1 MPVGGIHR
9 YSAVFTAHTAQL
21 KFGGSYTTVNF
32 NLTNDG
38 HGGTLIKDPPAASP
52 ANVALFGNYIA
63 AGFPVPAATPARP
76 CSPVTKRLL
85 SRWRSQGTGAE
96 ARWFVVDSEAPL
108 RGAQRATKQSII
120 FHQYGLLRG
129 AGHRAGHFGPDP
141 LARNDVR
148 VVRAACWQRSATSPG
163 EPVPHAHARALRRVP
178 ARA

>member
-63 AGFPVPAATPARP
+63 AGFPVPAATPCPA
-76 CSPVTKRLL
+76 LL
-85 SRWRSQGTGAE
+85 
-96 ARWFVVDSEAPL
+96 
-108 RGAQRATKQSII
+108 
-120 FHQYGLLRG
+120 
-129 AGHRAGHFGPDP
+129 AGHEALAQSLAIPGHG
-141 LARNDVR
+141 
-148 VVRAACWQRSATSPG
+148 G
-163 EPVPHAHARALRRVP
+163 
-178 ARA
+178 

>member
-1 MPVGGIHR
+1 LG
-9 YSAVFTAHTAQL
+9 AFTDIPLCSRRTLQL

-52 ANVALFGNYIA
+52 ANVALFGNYTA

-76 CSPVTKRLL
+76 CSPATKRLF

-96 ARWFVVDSEAPL
+96 ARWFLVDSEAPL